1 MYIFTVFL
9 LNFSVSLKS
18 SQDVRSDVL
27 MTICYV
33 RQDKGGERQWRTK
46 GENTRTF
53 RGESKDILEERET
66 DILNVLVSA
75 LTQYYTTTILYN
87 IEVTEEEKSSK
98 GLSI

>member
-1 MYIFTVFL
+1 
-9 LNFSVSLKS
+9 
-18 SQDVRSDVL
+18 

-46 GENTRTF
+46 GENTRTL

-75 LTQYYTTTILYN
+75 LTQYYTVL
-87 IEVTEEEKSSK
+87 K
-98 GLSI
+98 